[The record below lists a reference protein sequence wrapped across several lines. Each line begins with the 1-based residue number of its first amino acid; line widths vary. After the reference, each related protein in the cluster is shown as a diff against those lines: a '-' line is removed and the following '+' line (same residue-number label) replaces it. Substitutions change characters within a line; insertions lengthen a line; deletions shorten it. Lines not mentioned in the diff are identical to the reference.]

1 MPIKAGNEVVA
12 GIGLS
17 GSPGV
22 GTECVMGGLEKS
34 KDQLQ

>member
-12 GIGLS
+12 GVGRS

-22 GTECVMGGLEKS
+22 GTECVMAGIEKA
-34 KDQLQ
+34 KLQ